1 MTDKV
6 VQTYFNDKGEEMA
19 IKGMDHIVVRV
30 KTIEEGIST
39 YRDKLGME
47 LERTSESEAMGIKQ
61 AFFPFPNGGFL
72 EVVAPFGPDSAVGKA
87 IESRGEGIHTISL
100 AVDDLAATV
109 KTMQDAGVQL
119 IGVGSPQVFVHP
131 KSAHGVLV
139 QLTER
144 K

>member
-1 MTDKV
+1 M
-6 VQTYFNDKGEEMA
+6 G

-30 KTIEEGIST
+30 KDIEEGIRT
-39 YRDKLGME
+39 YQDKLGMT
-47 LERTSESEAMGIKQ
+47 LERRSESEAMGIKQ

-72 EVVAPFGPDSAVGKA
+72 EVVAPFGADSAVGKA
-87 IESRGEGIHTISL
+87 IDSRGEGIHTVSL
-100 AVDDLAATV
+100 AVDDMDATI
-109 KTMQDAGVQL
+109 KAMQDSGVQL

-139 QLTER
+139 QLTEN